1 MKTSKKILLSTA
13 GLVFTMAIV
22 GCTKSCSNLGKNQ
35 QDTQQDQQQAE
46 RPSYG
51 GINVKRVVKRDLT
64 QGEGAE
70 LKSGQTAV
78 YKHTAWI
85 YDPKALA
92 NKGVQIEGGTEA
104 TAETQIGSGNIIK
117 GFSDGMI
124 GMKAGGKRQ
133 LIIPPEL
140 AYGDKG
146 MEPHVFPGAIILVEV
161 ELVQIK

>member
-1 MKTSKKILLSTA
+1 MRKFVKSVFYSLLVVATLIL
-13 GLVFTMAIV
+13 V
-22 GCTKSCSNLGKNQ
+22 GCSKSC
-35 QDTQQDQQQAE
+35 TQTGGDKTVTTPEEE

-51 GINVKRVVKRDLT
+51 GISVKRVVKRDLT
-64 QGEGAE
+64 MGTGPE
-70 LKSGQTAV
+70 LKDGQTAV

-85 YDPKALA
+85 YDPKKLA
-92 NKGVQIEGGTEA
+92 NRGVQIEGGGESATE
-104 TAETQIGSGNIIK
+104 TKIGSGNIIK

-146 MEPHVFPGAIILVEV
+146 MEPHVFPGAIILIDV

>member
-1 MKTSKKILLSTA
+1 MKISRRFIHITIGTA
-13 GLVFTMAIV
+13 LAFCLI
-22 GCTKSCSNLGKNQ
+22 GCTKSCSYFGSNKEAQ
-35 QDTQQDQQQAE
+35 TPE
-46 RPSYG
+46 KPRPSYG
-51 GINVKRVVKRDLT
+51 GISVKRVVKRDMAP
-64 QGEGAE
+64 GSGAAIQD
-70 LKSGQTAV
+70 GQTAV

-92 NKGVQIEGGTEA
+92 NKGVQIEGGTES
-104 TAETQIGSGNIIK
+104 TNTTKLGSGNIIK

-124 GMKAGGKRQ
+124 GMKVGGKRQ

-140 AYGDKG
+140 AYGDQG